1 MSFPRWAFLSLALFL
16 CSTIALVAVLRAPPG
31 VDFLPGDCP
40 YYAAT
45 TISLVEDRDFELRN
59 QLEHDGKTLRDH
71 ESFFAVAPGGALLPK
86 HSTLM
91 PILSIPFYLVAGK
104 WGFLGFNV
112 VQMVLLLLGISVL
125 GGDTPITRSVALLGL
140 ILSPWLSYVFNYS
153 PDIFGTNLVVWAYV
167 AARRHRLVC
176 CGLLCGLCVWAKV
189 YLVVM
194 LLPLGWLLVLHP
206 WKQWWKLIIPALFA
220 LLPMLY
226 LHSKLYGSPLATGY
240 DFEAHFDEA
249 GELYPLGHAA
259 RFHQPFFTG
268 LLNLL
273 FDGQLGLVT
282 KSPIWLGWLL
292 LAAVWKSLS
301 KEERLWSILMS
312 IGLWLN
318 LLLFAKYDEWNAS
331 IHGNRFLFPSLAL
344 SLAAQAPCWFRLW
357 SRYLQSRQHH
367 TSSSHEAIRPAPAD
381 SASQPRLG

>member
-1 MSFPRWAFLSLALFL
+1 MGFPRWAFLFTAFVLSGF
-16 CSTIALVAVLRAPPG
+16 IAVVAALRAPHG

-59 QLEHDGKTLRDH
+59 QLERDGKTLRDH
-71 ESFFAVAPGGALLPK
+71 ESFFAVVPGGAILPK

-91 PILSIPFYLVAGK
+91 PLLSIPFYLLAGK
-104 WGFLGFNV
+104 WGFLAFNV
-112 VQMVLLLLGISVL
+112 VQMTLLLWAVSVL
-125 GGDTPITRSVALLGL
+125 GGDTPISRLVALLGM

-153 PDIFGTNLVVWAYV
+153 PDIFGTTLVVWAYV
-167 AARRHRLVC
+167 AARRQRFMW
-176 CGLLCGLCVWAKV
+176 CGVLCGLTVWAKV
-189 YLVVM
+189 YLLVV

-206 WKQWWKLIIPALFA
+206 WKQWWKLIAAA
-220 LLPMLY
+220 LLTLMPMFVLHAVLY
-226 LHSKLYGSPLATGY
+226 VSPLATGY

-268 LLNLL
+268 LKNLL

-292 LAAVWKSLS
+292 LVMVWKSLTR
-301 KEERLWSILMS
+301 EEQTWSILMTV
-312 IGLWLN
+312 GLWLN

-331 IHGNRFLFPSLAL
+331 IHGNRFLFASLAL
-344 SLAAQAPCWFRLW
+344 SLAVQAPCWFRLW
-357 SRYLQSRQHH
+357 SRYLQSRQHR
-367 TSSSHEAIRPAPAD
+367 TSSSHEANRPDPSD
-381 SASQPRLG
+381 SAA